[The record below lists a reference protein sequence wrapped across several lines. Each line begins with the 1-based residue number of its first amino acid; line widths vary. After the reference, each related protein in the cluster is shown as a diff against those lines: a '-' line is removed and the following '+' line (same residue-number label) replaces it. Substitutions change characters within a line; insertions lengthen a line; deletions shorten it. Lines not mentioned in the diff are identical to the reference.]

1 MARRS
6 RKRERKS
13 GEEDNRREGEEG
25 MGASSLII
33 IVFPGESISTLNHF
47 QFVV

>member
-6 RKRERKS
+6 KERARET
-13 GEEDNRREGEEG
+13 ERREGEEG

-33 IVFPGESISTLNHF
+33 VFPAESISTFNHF